1 MGHTSATN
9 GGPSRLDGHAPPVSG
24 PIGGALTPLCLRSLV
39 DSYDHGRQLFSHQLF
54 DGVWR
59 EVDDLYPHETLTSS
73 SIALLGLARSGES
86 GDVHGIDV
94 QRCVDAI
101 GGEVTRTGYRA
112 GIGLA
117 LWANAAVDGAVERR
131 LVSHPLPDR
140 VRIRVDLEV
149 VRRATAQRVLHVA
162 HELSTMRVVWCER

>member
-73 SIALLGLARSGES
+73 CIALLGLARRNRALGRES
-86 GDVHGIDV
+86 GL
-94 QRCVDAI
+94 RWSCRS
-101 GGEVTRTGYRA
+101 TRFARRFS
-112 GIGLA
+112 LA
-117 LWANAAVDGAVERR
+117 LFDHR
-131 LVSHPLPDR
+131 
-140 VRIRVDLEV
+140 
-149 VRRATAQRVLHVA
+149 
-162 HELSTMRVVWCER
+162 

>member
-86 GDVHGIDV
+86 GDVHGILGPPLPGEDPS
-94 QRCVDAI
+94 QPGDAS
-101 GGEVTRTGYRA
+101 TDDPARQPNR
-112 GIGLA
+112 GLA
-117 LWANAAVDGAVERR
+117 TGHSLLGLWIE
-131 LVSHPLPDR
+131 
-140 VRIRVDLEV
+140 
-149 VRRATAQRVLHVA
+149 
-162 HELSTMRVVWCER
+162 